1 MSMEPLQTKTAIARP
16 ALTLPALLAALVA
29 VIELAKA
36 GA

>member
-1 MSMEPLQTKTAIARP
+1 MEPLHTKTTIVRP
-16 ALTLPALLAALVA
+16 ALTLPALLAGLVA

>member
-1 MSMEPLQTKTAIARP
+1 MEPLHTKTAIVRP
-16 ALTLPALLAALVA
+16 AFTLPALLAALVA

>member
-1 MSMEPLQTKTAIARP
+1 MEPQVQPRTAILRP
-16 ALTLPALLAALVA
+16 ALTLPAMLAALVA